1 MESLG
6 CFLPPRS
13 STFPGRLLW
22 GRMDS
27 VVWEGLI
34 AEADALWNCIS
45 SVINELDGLA
55 KGQETDH
62 RAGGYARVVQE
73 KARKSIEFLER
84 RFESRDSC
92 LRALTSRG
100 NELESI
106 AFRSEDITGQLVRPL
121 AEREIA
127 SLQIRVPRSRGPK
140 EGQSTGA
147 AEGQPPSRPRNGNS
161 CPIDHCWHSW
171 TRQGMDGRGSG
182 R

>member
-1 MESLG
+1 MVWQGTAWESEASG
-6 CFLPPRS
+6 
-13 STFPGRLLW
+13 
-22 GRMDS
+22 
-27 VVWEGLI
+27 EGTELLI
-34 AEADALWNCIS
+34 AEADTLSDCVS

-106 AFRSEDITGQLVRPL
+106 AFRSEDITGQLVRRPS
-121 AEREIA
+121 RKGVPTS
-127 SLQIRVPRSRGPK
+127 SLQNRVSRREGLK
-140 EGQSTGA
+140 EDQSTWA
-147 AEGQPPSRPRNGNS
+147 CTQRASTVEAQEWEFPV
-161 CPIDHCWHSW
+161 SW
-171 TRQGMDGRGSG
+171 IPLGTVKLS
-182 R
+182 

>member
-1 MESLG
+1 MI
-6 CFLPPRS
+6 
-13 STFPGRLLW
+13 
-22 GRMDS
+22 
-27 VVWEGLI
+27 V
-34 AEADALWNCIS
+34 EADSLWDCVS

-106 AFRSEDITGQLVRPL
+106 AFRSEDITGQLVRPR
-121 AEREIA
+121 AKREHLSQPSEQGPWEGGA
-127 SLQIRVPRSRGPK
+127 QGRPPQPGPPAPRGH
-140 EGQSTGA
+140 
-147 AEGQPPSRPRNGNS
+147 PPSRPRRGFLVPRVTLS
-161 CPIDHCWHSW
+161 TVGPG
-171 TRQGMDGRGSG
+171 QAGPGRGSAG
-182 R
+182 H

>member
-1 MESLG
+1 M
-6 CFLPPRS
+6 
-13 STFPGRLLW
+13 
-22 GRMDS
+22 
-27 VVWEGLI
+27 VWEGPAGKVRPRAKINII
-34 AEADALWNCIS
+34 AAADALWNCVS

-106 AFRSEDITGQLVRPL
+106 AFRSEDITGQLVRPP
-121 AEREIA
+121 AKREIA
-127 SLQIRVPRSRGPK
+127 SLQIRVPRSRGLK
-140 EGQSTGA
+140 EGQSV
-147 AEGQPPSRPRNGNS
+147 SS
-161 CPIDHCWHSW
+161 
-171 TRQGMDGRGSG
+171 
-182 R
+182 